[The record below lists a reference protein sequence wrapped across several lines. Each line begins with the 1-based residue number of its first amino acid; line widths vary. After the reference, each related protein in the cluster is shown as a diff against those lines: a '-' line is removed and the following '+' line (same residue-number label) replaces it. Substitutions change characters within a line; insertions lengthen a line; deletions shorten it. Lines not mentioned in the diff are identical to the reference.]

1 MEAIGLFALK
11 ATAIII
17 LLIFL
22 LLLSELGILK
32 YLYEEIYTHPK
43 LRKFQKFIGD
53 FFADTLQVAGMS
65 VVASVVFVALTTN
78 GEFFYGTFAWGIL
91 SAIIG
96 KYLKEK

>member
-1 MEAIGLFALK
+1 MEAIGLLALK
-11 ATAIII
+11 AVITTI

-22 LLLSELGILK
+22 LLLSELGLLK

-43 LRKFQKFIGD
+43 LGQLQNFIGD
-53 FFADTLQVAGMS
+53 FFADSLQVVGMS
-65 VVASVVFVALTTN
+65 VVASVVFMALTAD
-78 GEFFYGTFAWGIL
+78 GEFFYGTFAWGMF